1 MLDLVFTIF
10 GFSFKIMVLYV
21 FLSLFNVSKFIK
33 IDNLINESLYQDN
46 QDFSKFTTKY
56 RILAIYYLQNII
68 SPTDLDNIKTTLSF
82 SKKNKEINFNKS
94 LIKEQVKLAKSHGIY
109 GFGIVYDIIYG
120 MKLNEEVLNLFS
132 SENMNNFPFFIM
144 INYNETYNIEDLTI
158 FVNGVKKYLISEN
171 YITLKNLLILF

>member
-10 GFSFKIMVLYV
+10 GFSFKILVLYV
-21 FLSLFNVSKFIK
+21 FLSLFNVSKVIK

-82 SKKNKEINFNKS
+82 SKKK
-94 LIKEQVKLAKSHGIY
+94 
-109 GFGIVYDIIYG
+109 
-120 MKLNEEVLNLFS
+120 
-132 SENMNNFPFFIM
+132 
-144 INYNETYNIEDLTI
+144 
-158 FVNGVKKYLISEN
+158 
-171 YITLKNLLILF
+171 